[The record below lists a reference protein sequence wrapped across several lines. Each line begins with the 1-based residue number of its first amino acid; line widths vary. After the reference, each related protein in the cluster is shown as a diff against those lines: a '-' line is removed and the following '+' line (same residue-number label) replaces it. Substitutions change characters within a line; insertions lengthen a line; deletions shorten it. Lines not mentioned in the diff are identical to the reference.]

1 MQKCT
6 KSCFDSANI
15 RVSSQPVFNNAKISL
30 NAFKKLLKV
39 TVSKLMRLS
48 NQRKLKNLFFINK
61 LKLEFTTNI
70 FLSMDKK

>member
-15 RVSSQPVFNNAKISL
+15 RVSSQPVFNNAKVSL

-39 TVSKLMRLS
+39 TASKLMKLS
-48 NQRKLKNLFFINK
+48 NQRKLKKTLFLINK
-61 LKLEFTTNI
+61 LILEFTTI
-70 FLSMDKK
+70 FFNDG